1 MRKILFLTAII
12 AIWGFMGSCK
22 QQTNSNEQNKKTTEQ
37 KGNRVEQQ
45 VQHMIER
52 LNEDL
57 QLTEQQQN
65 ELKTYFTE
73 SFKKRSETF
82 KKNKENH
89 EQMREQMKKEMEA
102 TDAQLKKILT
112 EEQYNTY
119 KENEKKRQKER
130 GQKRRQGSLSWEGTS
145 RDNNILSIK
154 NSQKLFWE
162 FL

>member
-130 GQKRRQGSLSWEGTS
+130 GQKRRQGSPSQPLMG
-145 RDNNILSIK
+145 RD
-154 NSQKLFWE
+154 FPR
-162 FL
+162 

>member
-12 AIWGFMGSCK
+12 AIWGFMESCK
-22 QQTNSNEQNKKTTEQ
+22 QQTNSHEQNKKTTEQ

-119 KENEKKRQKER
+119 KENEKKRQEER
-130 GQKRRQGSLSWEGTS
+130 GQKRRQGGPRQPLMG
-145 RDNNILSIK
+145 RD
-154 NSQKLFWE
+154 FPR
-162 FL
+162 

>member
-65 ELKTYFTE
+65 
-73 SFKKRSETF
+73 
-82 KKNKENH
+82 
-89 EQMREQMKKEMEA
+89 
-102 TDAQLKKILT
+102 
-112 EEQYNTY
+112 
-119 KENEKKRQKER
+119 
-130 GQKRRQGSLSWEGTS
+130 
-145 RDNNILSIK
+145 
-154 NSQKLFWE
+154 
-162 FL
+162 

>member
-82 KKNKENH
+82 KKNKENR

-119 KENEKKRQKER
+119 KENEKKRQEER
-130 GQKRRQGSLSWEGTS
+130 GQKRRQGGPSQPLMG
-145 RDNNILSIK
+145 RD
-154 NSQKLFWE
+154 FPR
-162 FL
+162 

>member
-1 MRKILFLTAII
+1 M
-12 AIWGFMGSCK
+12 
-22 QQTNSNEQNKKTTEQ
+22 
-37 KGNRVEQQ
+37 
-45 VQHMIER
+45 QHMIER

-130 GQKRRQGSLSWEGTS
+130 GQKRRQGSPSQPLMG
-145 RDNNILSIK
+145 RD
-154 NSQKLFWE
+154 FPR
-162 FL
+162 